1 MSLSKLREYH
11 GTFKSVCD
19 VFSIDINEFDQ
30 IFGNTDDLFQ
40 IWDTD
45 GNHLIDALELFSGL
59 ALFADAKYDEKI
71 RCKKNCIN
79 LKKTLTTVLFDLY
92 DFNELNSLSL
102 IDLEFLFIS
111 VANSTY
117 KIFFINATVNEE
129 EISKFLSSHFSLESR
144 INISQMLK

>member
-59 ALFADAKYDEKI
+59 TLFADAKYDEKI
-71 RCKKNCIN
+71 RCKRDFIN
-79 LKKTLTTVLFDLY
+79 LK
-92 DFNELNSLSL
+92 
-102 IDLEFLFIS
+102 
-111 VANSTY
+111 
-117 KIFFINATVNEE
+117 
-129 EISKFLSSHFSLESR
+129 
-144 INISQMLK
+144 